1 MSQPR
6 CVLCDQPAGD
16 DYRTFTLTPEAR
28 AAYQQRFR
36 GSDPS
41 PLLAKNVVC
50 ARCCSLSQDER
61 RALAS
66 DAIVRNVAPH
76 GAAIAR
82 DDPFR
87 RIDIVRTIESAPIT
101 DETWEWL
108 NLIGYILTNTQTQA
122 AVHDK
127 NAEWFAS
134 DDDYKRV
141 LVRVIAKDINTLGA
155 IFMAL
160 RCEWTHQAAALV
172 RTLCE
177 SLITLRYIAQ
187 DKKARSRLFLGYA
200 VIEQYKAATTLLQWD
215 AARAKPEH
223 VQQMKAFKAE
233 ISEKY
238 ETACL
243 TYTFEDRT
251 HKRRPFYN
259 WCNKKLDQMAQ
270 ETESD
275 RLYRL
280 VYGQTSPYVH
290 GSAWSLRNVGALTA
304 RGYDARRAL
313 IDTSTIMRATLVVW
327 FEWAAFCDQELGWTL
342 ATGFPPLK
350 ERLDELQ
357 AALEVA
363 GPEGP
368 KLQ

>member
-1 MSQPR
+1 MSQAR
-6 CVLCDQPAGD
+6 CVLCDQPAGED
-16 DYRTFTLTPEAR
+16 CQTFTLTPAAR
-28 AAYQQRFR
+28 AAFQQRFQ
-36 GSDPS
+36 GSDPT
-41 PLLAKNVVC
+41 PLLSRNVVC

-66 DAIVRNVAPH
+66 
-76 GAAIAR
+76 AAIAR
-82 DDPFR
+82 TVAAYGTAVAREALFA
-87 RIDIVRTIESAPIT
+87 RIDIARTIESAPIT
-101 DETWEWL
+101 ADTWEWL
-108 NLIGYILTNTQTQA
+108 NLIGYVLTNTQTQA
-122 AVHDK
+122 AVHDQ
-127 NAEWFAS
+127 NVEWFAS
-134 DDDYKRV
+134 ADDYKRV

-187 DKKARSRLFLGYA
+187 DRPARSRLFLGYS
-200 VIEQYKAATTLLQWD
+200 VIEQHKAATSLLEWD
-215 AARAKPEH
+215 AERAKPEH
-223 VQQMKAFKAE
+223 VQRMKEFKAE

-238 ETACL
+238 ETARS
-243 TYTFEDRT
+243 TYTFEDRR

-259 WCNKKLDQMAQ
+259 WCNKKLDQMAK

-290 GSAWSLRNVGALTA
+290 GSAWSLRNIGALTV
-304 RGYDARRAL
+304 RGYDPRRAL
-313 IDTSTIMRATLVVW
+313 IDTSTIIRATLVVW

-342 ATGFPPLK
+342 AASFPPLK

-357 AALEVA
+357 ATLEEA
-363 GPEGP
+363 GPY
-368 KLQ
+368 